1 MNALLPRA
9 GLRVWIC
16 VATAVLL
23 ASCGRRDQ
31 VEVGS
36 KKFTESVILGEL
48 ATQLMASSGI
58 KAKHRAELGGTR
70 LLWNALLNDE
80 IDVYPEYLGTIR
92 QEILASEGIQSDADL
107 PAALAAKGIVLG
119 TRLGF
124 NNSYSIGMKE
134 ETAARLRIRTIS
146 DLAEYREAVLGFSHE
161 FIDRA
166 DGWPA
171 LRERYRMAPK
181 EVRGLDHDVAYR
193 ALDSGAVT
201 AIEVYTT
208 DAEIARY
215 GLRVLE
221 DDRNLFQ
228 SYHAVYLWRADFA
241 KRNPDAVAALQ
252 QLAGRIDDDTMRA
265 LNVKAKIERVRERR
279 VAANFLMDNL
289 GALSPTAD
297 TTRAE
302 RIAKRT
308 REHLYLVFVSL
319 LFALLVAIPLG
330 IAAARMP
337 ALGHMVLAVV
347 GVLQTVPSM
356 ALLVLMIPLLGIGS
370 LPALA
375 AMFVYSLL
383 PILRNTATGLTDI
396 APAIRESA
404 AAMGLSTFACL
415 RLVELPIASRAILAG
430 IKTSAVLNVGT
441 ATLGAVIGA
450 GGYGQPILTGIRLDS
465 VPTILEGAIPAA
477 VMALA
482 VEGLFAG
489 VERLVVPRGLRLA
502 VAK

>member
-1 MNALLPRA
+1 MRPWLRA
-9 GLRVWIC
+9 C
-16 VATAVLL
+16 VCGAAVVFV
-23 ASCGRRDQ
+23 ASCGGREQ

-48 ATQLMASSGI
+48 ATQVMASRGF
-58 KAKHRAELGGTR
+58 KTKHRAELGGTR
-70 LLWNALLNDE
+70 LLWNALVNRE

-92 QEILASEGIQSDADL
+92 QEILASEGIQDDAAL

-134 ETAARLRIRTIS
+134 ETAARLGIRTIS
-146 DLAEYREAVLGFSHE
+146 DLAAHRDAVLGFSHE

-171 LRERYRMAPK
+171 LRQRYRMTPK
-181 EVRGLDHDVAYR
+181 EVRGLDHDVAYQ
-193 ALDSGAVT
+193 AVDSGAVT

-208 DAEIARY
+208 DAGIVRY

-221 DDRNLFQ
+221 DDRDLFQ

-241 KRNPDAVAALQ
+241 KRNPDAVAALE

-265 LNVKAKIERVRERR
+265 MNMKAKVEHVRERR

-289 GALSPTAD
+289 GTLSTTPD
-297 TTRAE
+297 STRAG
-302 RIAKRT
+302 RIANRT

-319 LFALLVAIPLG
+319 LLALVVAVPLG
-330 IAAARMP
+330 IFAARRP
-337 ALGHMVLAVV
+337 NFGHAVLAVV
-347 GVLQTVPSM
+347 GVLQTIPSM

-396 APAIRESA
+396 APALRESA
-404 AAMGLSTFACL
+404 AAMGLSLFACL

-441 ATLGAVIGA
+441 ATLGALIGA

-482 VEGLFAG
+482 VEGFFAG
-489 VERLVVPRGLRLA
+489 VERFVVPRGLRLSA
-502 VAK
+502 AK